1 MRRCPA
7 AGRWVV
13 VRAMVVVL
21 LRLRSCSSHLSFR
34 LLNDARRR
42 LRLIGC
48 RTSFSLSPI
57 ELNWDN

>member
-1 MRRCPA
+1 MSGGGTMGSGEGDGGGVAEAPELQLA
-7 AGRWVV
+7 P
-13 VRAMVVVL
+13 
-21 LRLRSCSSHLSFR
+21 LSFR

>member
-1 MRRCPA
+1 MGSGEGDGGGVAEAPELQLA
-7 AGRWVV
+7 P
-13 VRAMVVVL
+13 
-21 LRLRSCSSHLSFR
+21 LSFR